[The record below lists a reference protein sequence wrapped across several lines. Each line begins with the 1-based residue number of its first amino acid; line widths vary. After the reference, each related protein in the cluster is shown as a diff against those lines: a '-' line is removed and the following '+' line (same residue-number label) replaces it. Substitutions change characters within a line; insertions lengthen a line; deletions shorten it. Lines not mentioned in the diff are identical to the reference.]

1 MLQCSNC
8 AGTGKCQTCKGSGF
22 SGYFLIPCPKSAMPC
37 RRCDGTGCCKAC
49 EGAGEIPE
57 IEYRFVPFI
66 YVLASLQIPT
76 SIMAAAFSGA
86 SWRRIDIPRTI
97 RQRAHE
103 AQQGWVIWR
112 LRSHFRHEKGRCPLF
127 GSITG
132 YNWHWSAEDSILF
145 DVRGHIV
152 EHVRRSFTP
161 PAGSLTVKNKDVA
174 VTSDG
179 TLKFRPYVRLT

>member
-1 MLQCSNC
+1 MLHCGIC
-8 AGTGKCQTCKGSGF
+8 TGTGECPTCKGSGF
-22 SGYFLIPCPKSAMPC
+22 SGYFLISSPKYAKPCW
-37 RRCDGTGCCKAC
+37 RCDGTGCCKAC
-49 EGAGEIPE
+49 GGAGETPE
-57 IEYRFVPFI
+57 DVYRFDPYI

-86 SWRRIDIPRTI
+86 KWRHIDIPQTI
-97 RQRAHE
+97 RWRTHE
-103 AQQGWVIWR
+103 AQQGWVTWR
-112 LRSHFRHEKGRCPLF
+112 AKSHFRQEHGQCRLF

-132 YNWHWSAEDSILF
+132 YNWHWSTEDIILL

-179 TLKFRPYVRLT
+179 TLTIRPRDRLT